1 MELTGIRKTVFL
13 DRYARKGPDGKPVE
27 SSPEE
32 MWDRVARAI
41 AEVEEPG
48 KREEWERKFR
58 KALDG
63 FKFVPGGRILAGAG
77 TGHKV
82 TYYNCYV
89 IPSPEDSRKGI
100 MENVSLMVE
109 IMSRGGGVG
118 VNLSTLRPRGTY
130 VRGVNGT
137 ASGPVSWAEVYSTA
151 TGSVIQGGSR
161 RGALM
166 LMLDDDHPDIE
177 EFITVKRDLT
187 KITNANLSVCI
198 SDAFMEAVRQD
209 LPWDLKWN
217 GKVYKT
223 VRARDLWEL
232 ICESA
237 WASGEPGVVFMERV
251 NKRSNTWYCEK
262 INCVNPCFVGST
274 RLSTDRG
281 MLTFEELFR
290 EGRPVT
296 VVTDLRAEDQALQV
310 VGAGPVAARRGTRLR
325 PAAPVMLTRRQAE
338 VMRLVTE
345 HGFEVVAT
353 PDHPFLT
360 PAGYVPLRDLRP
372 GDVLFLQSGEG
383 AWSTDDRLPDEWHR
397 AVAARGRMRVRI
409 ERGEADPP
417 RTWSRELGQVLGWLT
432 GDGYVYRDQGK
443 PRLGFVFGRDEA
455 DLLPVIRERIRRWFG
470 VSGAVSTRNHTTTL
484 LYSSTVASFFESL
497 GVRPVKAREKRVP
510 EAVWRAPREAVVGFL
525 QGLFTSDGTV
535 NRTDEK
541 KSCSIRLASSSKA
554 LLQDV
559 QLLLLN
565 FGIVASLK
573 ERRAAGTSRLPDSRR
588 QVRDYE
594 TGTQYELILDKANRD
609 RFVEE
614 IGFLSTSKQAK
625 VCGFIAHKARRSN
638 REDYVTRVV
647 AVEPAGTADVYDTTE
662 PVTHSLIANGIV
674 AHNCGEQP
682 LGPWGVCNLGAI
694 NLAAFVE
701 DGAIDF
707 DGLRETVAIAVRF
720 LDNVIDAT
728 EYFFKENEQA
738 QRYGIR
744 RVGLGT
750 MGLADMLIKLG
761 IRYGSEKAFE
771 VCDEVYRLIRD
782 EAYRTSA
789 LLAKEKGAFPLFD
802 KEKYL
807 QGWFIQRLPED
818 IRQLIAQHGIRNGFL
833 LTQAPTGTTSL
844 LAGVSSGIE
853 PVFAFTFKRTDRTGT
868 HIVYHDLYKKWLEE
882 HPDEPVPDYFVSA
895 DQLTPEE
902 HVRMQAVIQQYVDAS
917 ISKTVNAPRHHTV
930 EEVRTLY
937 RLAYELGCKGI
948 TYYRDGS
955 REGVLH
961 KLDDGGRSKQGT
973 GLGGEAAGRSGQAAS
988 GGAEPGSGVA
998 AAVAVEPGGLKVT
1011 WGRIRP
1017 IERPSK
1023 LNGFTVR
1030 RTTPLG
1036 NLYLTLNTFNGH
1048 PFELFTQ
1055 IGKAG
1060 SDVAAFTEAIARLV
1074 SLAFRSGVDPHE
1086 VVEQLRGIGGSRSVG
1101 FGPNRVLSV
1110 PDAIAQFLDDYLS
1123 GKIDRDPVD
1132 EVAAGQITVFPT
1144 DPAQQAREAVAAARG
1159 PASAGGHGG
1168 VATAGSGPAGN
1179 PGPAA
1184 NPAGASGP
1192 VQLTIGGIPQAGEP
1206 PRITGG
1212 NGRQLSMN
1220 LCPECGSHALVH
1232 EEGCSK
1238 CMACGYSEC

>member
-41 AEVEEPG
+41 AEVEEPDR
-48 KREEWERKFR
+48 REVWERRFR
-58 KALDG
+58 QALEG

-77 TGHKV
+77 TGNKV

-100 MENVSLMVE
+100 MDNVSLMVE

-130 VRGVNGT
+130 VKGVNGT

-198 SDAFMEAVRQD
+198 SDAFMEAVQQD

-251 NKRSNTWYCEK
+251 NKRSNTWYCET
-262 INCVNPCFVGST
+262 INCVNP
-274 RLSTDRG
+274 
-281 MLTFEELFR
+281 
-290 EGRPVT
+290 
-296 VVTDLRAEDQALQV
+296 
-310 VGAGPVAARRGTRLR
+310 
-325 PAAPVMLTRRQAE
+325 
-338 VMRLVTE
+338 
-345 HGFEVVAT
+345 
-353 PDHPFLT
+353 
-360 PAGYVPLRDLRP
+360 
-372 GDVLFLQSGEG
+372 
-383 AWSTDDRLPDEWHR
+383 
-397 AVAARGRMRVRI
+397 
-409 ERGEADPP
+409 
-417 RTWSRELGQVLGWLT
+417 
-432 GDGYVYRDQGK
+432 
-443 PRLGFVFGRDEA
+443 
-455 DLLPVIRERIRRWFG
+455 
-470 VSGAVSTRNHTTTL
+470 
-484 LYSSTVASFFESL
+484 
-497 GVRPVKAREKRVP
+497 
-510 EAVWRAPREAVVGFL
+510 
-525 QGLFTSDGTV
+525 
-535 NRTDEK
+535 
-541 KSCSIRLASSSKA
+541 
-554 LLQDV
+554 
-559 QLLLLN
+559 
-565 FGIVASLK
+565 
-573 ERRAAGTSRLPDSRR
+573 
-588 QVRDYE
+588 
-594 TGTQYELILDKANRD
+594 
-609 RFVEE
+609 
-614 IGFLSTSKQAK
+614 
-625 VCGFIAHKARRSN
+625 
-638 REDYVTRVV
+638 
-647 AVEPAGTADVYDTTE
+647 
-662 PVTHSLIANGIV
+662 
-674 AHNCGEQP
+674 CGEQP

-694 NLAAFVE
+694 NLAAFVQ
-701 DGAIDF
+701 DGELDLE
-707 DGLRETVAIAVRF
+707 GLRETVGVAVRF

-728 EYFFKENEQA
+728 EYFFPENEKA

-744 RVGLGT
+744 RIGLGT

-761 IRYGSEKAFE
+761 VRYGSEKAFE
-771 VCDEVYRLIRD
+771 VCDQVYRLIRD
-782 EAYRTSA
+782 EAYRASA
-789 LLAKEKGAFPLFD
+789 LLAQEKGPFPLFD
-802 KEKYL
+802 REKYL

-853 PVFAFTFKRTDRTGT
+853 PVFAFSFKRTDRTGT
-868 HIVYHDLYKKWLEE
+868 HIVYHELYQKWLDE
-882 HPDEPVPDYFVSA
+882 HPGEPVPDYFVSA

-917 ISKTVNAPRHHTV
+917 ISKTVNAPREHTV
-930 EEVRTLY
+930 DQVRTLY

-961 KLDDGGRSKQGT
+961 KLDDGEKGRQGK
-973 GLGGEAAGRSGQAAS
+973 GAAQGAQGDAAAGAGAGPET
-988 GGAEPGSGVA
+988 GGAGEPQQP
-998 AAVAVEPGGLKVT
+998 AAVAVTGAPGTTVGLQVT
-1011 WGRIRP
+1011 WGQIRP

-1036 NLYLTLNTFNGH
+1036 NLYLTLNTFNGY
-1048 PFELFTQ
+1048 PFELFAQ

-1074 SLAFRSGVDPHE
+1074 SLAFRAGIDPHE

-1110 PDAIAQFLDDYLS
+1110 PDAIAQFLDDYLA
-1123 GKIDRDPVD
+1123 GKIERDPVD
-1132 EVAAGQITVFPT
+1132 EVAAGQLTVFPG
-1144 DPAQQAREAVAAARG
+1144 DPAQEAREVVAAARAG
-1159 PASAGGHGG
+1159 QGAAAADEPAGGTG
-1168 VATAGSGPAGN
+1168 AGPAGDA
-1179 PGPAA
+1179 GTGLQGAGGAA
-1184 NPAGASGP
+1184 GNGAARTDGVTAGGQA
-1192 VQLTIGGIPQAGEP
+1192 LAAGGTAGHGRQGAAP
-1206 PRITGG
+1206 ITGG
-1212 NGRQLSMN
+1212 NGRELSMN

-1238 CMACGYSEC
+1238 CLACGYSEC